1 MMMNIPDILER
12 TNAYERVLP
21 VFPAAFKPLD
31 GPITHFIDHTLLKTE
46 ATPAQIEKLCAEARQ
61 YGFASVCI
69 NSLFVPLAHKA
80 LQGSGVKTCTVV
92 GFPLGASP
100 TAVKVA
106 ETEIAIG
113 AGASEI
119 DMVMAV
125 GLLKG
130 GDYQAVLD
138 DVRALA
144 ETSHGSGAILKVILE
159 MGLLTRREK
168 ILACLLSQEAG
179 ADFVKTSTGFFAG
192 GATVEDVEL
201 MRRVVGPTMGVKAAG
216 GVRSLADARAM
227 LNAGATRLGSS
238 AGVKIAQGLEVE
250 KSEY

>member
-1 MMMNIPDILER
+1 MNIKAILER
-12 TNAYERVLP
+12 TTAYEFELP
-21 VFPAAFKPLD
+21 DFPAAFKPLD
-31 GPITHFIDHTLLKTE
+31 GPITGYIDHTLLKTE
-46 ATPAQIEKLCAEARQ
+46 TTPAQIDQVCREARQ
-61 YGFASVCI
+61 YHFAAVCV
-69 NSLFVPLAHKA
+69 NSLYVPQVHQA
-80 LQGSGVKTCTVV
+80 LLGSGVKTCAVV

-113 AGASEI
+113 AGADEI

-130 GDYQAVLD
+130 GDAQAMLD
-138 DVRALA
+138 DVRGVADA
-144 ETSHGSGAILKVILE
+144 CHGSGAILKVILE

-168 ILACLLSQEAG
+168 ILSCLACQEAG

-201 MRRVVGPTMGVKAAG
+201 MRRVVGPHMGVKAAG
-216 GVRSLADARAM
+216 GVRSLEDARAM

-238 AGVKIAQGLEVE
+238 AGVKIAQGLVVE
-250 KSEY
+250 KTEY